1 MTEITVG
8 EQQGRV
14 PVMILQPHGSLDASN
29 YQDLIAKAQQA
40 YNAGAKDILLDLSDT
55 DYMSSSGVVALQSIG
70 ALLRGEEP
78 PDPEGGWGAF
88 RAVHRDREAGMQSH
102 FKLLSPQPRV
112 EETLEMI
119 GFDRFLEIHTDL
131 ETAVASF

>member
-1 MTEITVG
+1 
-8 EQQGRV
+8 
-14 PVMILQPHGSLDASN
+14 
-29 YQDLIAKAQQA
+29 
-40 YNAGAKDILLDLSDT
+40 
-55 DYMSSSGVVALQSIG
+55 MSSSGIIALQSIG
-70 ALLRGEEP
+70 ALLRGENP

-88 RAVHRDREAGMQSH
+88 RAVHRDRESGLQPH

-112 EETLEMI
+112 GEILEMV

>member
-88 RAVHRDREAGMQSH
+88 RAVHRDREAGMQPH